1 MEEEYIYK
9 SSDGTETPVSKM
21 QNSHLLNALLKK
33 YYQYAPTPKD
43 STDPEE
49 MELKRAVD
57 AMKAEVLKRMPIPTN
72 E

>member
-1 MEEEYIYK
+1 MDEYIYK

-43 STDPEE
+43 STELEDV
-49 MELKRAVD
+49 ELKRAVD
-57 AMKAEVLKRMPIPTN
+57 ALKAEVLKRLAPPQA
-72 E
+72 

>member
-1 MEEEYIYK
+1 MEEEYIYTD
-9 SSDGTETPVSKM
+9 SSGKEWQLHQM
-21 QNSHLLNALLKK
+21 QNTHLLNALLKK